1 VARHGTIAGTHVR
14 LRAVKPPIWI
24 GLNSREPKAS
34 AAVGQRVCSILCLI
48 GRRNFHILATDYTI
62 LVHLPQE
69 GSFLSDE
76 LLKWRSEFP
85 ILEKTVYLISHS
97 LGAMPKATYERLH
110 DYADTWATRGVR
122 AWAEGWWDMP
132 VTVGDEVGR
141 IIGADPG
148 TVVMHQNV
156 SVCQSLI
163 LSCVEPTPERN
174 KIVYS
179 ELNFP
184 SVMYVYEAHARDG
197 KLRIE
202 IVKSDDGI
210 TVPLERLLAA
220 IDETTLLVPFSHVLF
235 KSAFLQ
241 DANAIIKRAHEVGAM
256 VVLDTYQS
264 AGTVPFS
271 VKELD
276 ADFATGGSVKW
287 LCGGP
292 GAGYLYVRPDLQMK
306 LEPKTTGWM
315 AHEEPFSFDTNL
327 RYAPNIT
334 RFLHG
339 SPAIPAL
346 YAAQS
351 GYKIINAIGV
361 EKIREKSM
369 RQTSYLIDLAE
380 EAGFRVTSPRE
391 PERRAGTVTVA
402 HDHAGA
408 ITKELIRREFI
419 VDYRP
424 GAGVRISPHFYTTDE
439 ELELVIAE
447 MKKIAESD
455 AYREHEAA
463 GAAF

>member
-1 VARHGTIAGTHVR
+1 LT
-14 LRAVKPPIWI
+14 
-24 GLNSREPKAS
+24 
-34 AAVGQRVCSILCLI
+34 
-48 GRRNFHILATDYTI
+48 
-62 LVHLPQE
+62 
-69 GSFLSDE
+69 DE
-76 LLKWRSEFP
+76 LLHWRREFP
-85 ILEKTVYLISHS
+85 ILDKTVYLISHS
-97 LGAMPKATYERLH
+97 LGAMPRETYDRLH
-110 DYADTWATRGVR
+110 EYADIWATRGVR

-132 VTVGDEVGR
+132 VTVGDEVAR

-156 SVCQSLI
+156 SICESLI
-163 LSCVEPTPERN
+163 ISCLEPTPQRN

-197 KLRIE
+197 RLRIE
-202 IVKSDDGI
+202 TVKSDDGI
-210 TVPLERLLAA
+210 TIPLERMLEA
-220 IDETTLLVPFSHVLF
+220 IDESTLLVPFSHVLF

-241 DANAIIKRAHEVGAM
+241 DAKAIIDRAHEVGAM

-271 VKELD
+271 VKELN

-292 GAGYLYVRPDLQMK
+292 GAGYLYVRPDLQQK

-315 AHEEPFSFDTNL
+315 AHESPFAFDTSL
-327 RYAPNIT
+327 RYASNIT

-351 GYKIINAIGV
+351 GYKIVNEIGV
-361 EKIREKSM
+361 DRIRQKSV
-369 RQTSYLIDLAE
+369 RQTDLLIALAE
-380 EAGFRVTSPRE
+380 EAGFEVTSPKE
-391 PERRAGTVTVA
+391 SERRGGTVTVA
-402 HDHAGA
+402 HENASSMA
-408 ITKELIRREFI
+408 KELVRREFVI
-419 VDYRP
+419 DYRP

-439 ELELVIAE
+439 ELMLVIEE
-447 MKKIAESD
+447 MKKI
-455 AYREHEAA
+455 RETRAFELHETA

>member
-1 VARHGTIAGTHVR
+1 MT
-14 LRAVKPPIWI
+14 
-24 GLNSREPKAS
+24 
-34 AAVGQRVCSILCLI
+34 
-48 GRRNFHILATDYTI
+48 Y
-62 LVHLPQE
+62 
-69 GSFLSDE
+69 LSDE

-97 LGAMPKATYERLH
+97 LGAMPRATQERLQ
-110 DYADTWATRGVR
+110 DYAETWASRGVR

-148 TVVMHQNV
+148 SVVMHQNV
-156 SVCQSLI
+156 SICQSLI
-163 LSCVEPTPERN
+163 LSCFEPTPERN

-197 KLRIE
+197 KLKIE

-210 TVPLERLLAA
+210 TVPLERMLAA

-235 KSAFLQ
+235 KSAYLQ
-241 DANAIIKRAHEVGAM
+241 DARAIIERAHEVGAM

-264 AGTVPFS
+264 AGTIPFS
-271 VKELD
+271 VKDLN

-292 GAGYLYVRPDLQMK
+292 GAGYLYVRPDLQAK

-315 AHEEPFSFDTNL
+315 AHEQPFAFDAQL
-327 RYAPNIT
+327 RYAPSIT

-351 GYKIINAIGV
+351 GYRIINEIGV

-369 RQTSYLIDLAE
+369 RQTEYLFGLAE
-380 EAGFRVTSPRE
+380 EAGFRVTSPKDVKQRG
-391 PERRAGTVTVA
+391 GTITVA
-402 HDHAGA
+402 HEHAA
-408 ITKELIRREFI
+408 AMAKELIRREFI
-419 VDYRP
+419 IDYRP
-424 GAGVRISPHFYTTDE
+424 GAGVRISPHFYTTDN
-439 ELELVIAE
+439 ELELVIRE
-447 MKKIAESD
+447 MKKIADSES
-455 AYREHEAA
+455 YREHETA

>member
-1 VARHGTIAGTHVR
+1 M
-14 LRAVKPPIWI
+14 
-24 GLNSREPKAS
+24 
-34 AAVGQRVCSILCLI
+34 
-48 GRRNFHILATDYTI
+48 
-62 LVHLPQE
+62 
-69 GSFLSDE
+69 SDD

-97 LGAMPKATYERLH
+97 LGAMPRATYDQLH
-110 DYADTWATRGVR
+110 EYAEMWATRGVR
-122 AWAEGWWDMP
+122 AWAEGWWNMP
-132 VTVGDEVGR
+132 VSLGDELAP

-148 TVVMHQNV
+148 TIVMHQNV

-163 LSCVEPTPERN
+163 LSCLEPTPERN

-197 KLRIE
+197 KIRIE
-202 IVKSDDGI
+202 TVKSDDGI
-210 TVPLERLLAA
+210 TVPLDRLLAA

-241 DANAIIKRAHEVGAM
+241 NAKAIIDRAHEVGAM

-271 VKELD
+271 VKELNT
-276 ADFATGGSVKW
+276 DFATGGSVKW

-292 GAGYLYVRPDLQMK
+292 GAGYLYVRPDLQLK

-315 AHEEPFSFDTNL
+315 AHEAPFAFDTQL
-327 RYAPNIT
+327 RYAPNIS

-346 YAAQS
+346 YAARS
-351 GYKIINAIGV
+351 GYRIINEIGV
-361 EKIREKSM
+361 DKIREKSV
-369 RQTSYLIDLAE
+369 RQTNYLIKLAE
-380 EAGFRVTSPRE
+380 EAGFEVTSPRDNAQ
-391 PERRAGTVTVA
+391 RGGTVTVA
-402 HDHAGA
+402 HAHAGA
-408 ITKELIRREFI
+408 ITKELLRREFI

-424 GAGVRISPHFYTTDE
+424 GAGVRISPHFYTKDE
-439 ELELVIAE
+439 ELELVIEE
-447 MKKIAESD
+447 MKKIAESG
-455 AYREHEAA
+455 AYHEAA

>member
-1 VARHGTIAGTHVR
+1 
-14 LRAVKPPIWI
+14 L
-24 GLNSREPKAS
+24 
-34 AAVGQRVCSILCLI
+34 
-48 GRRNFHILATDYTI
+48 TD
-62 LVHLPQE
+62 
-69 GSFLSDE
+69 D

-97 LGAMPKATYERLH
+97 LGAMPRSTYDRLH
-110 DYADTWATRGVR
+110 DYAETWATRGVR

-132 VTVGDEVGR
+132 VTIGNEVAR

-148 TVVMHQNV
+148 SVAMHQNV
-156 SVCQSLI
+156 SICQSLV
-163 LSCVEPTPERN
+163 LSCLEPTPTRN

-210 TVPLERLLAA
+210 TIPLERLLAA
-220 IDETTLLVPFSHVLF
+220 IDETTLLVPVSHVLF

-241 DANAIIKRAHEVGAM
+241 NAKAIIDRAHEVGALVM
-256 VVLDTYQS
+256 LDTYQS

-271 VKELD
+271 AKELD
-276 ADFATGGSVKW
+276 ADFVTGGSVKW

-292 GAGYLYVRPDLQMK
+292 GAGYLYVRPDLQQK

-315 AHEEPFSFDTNL
+315 AHEEPFAFETTL
-327 RYAPNIT
+327 KYASNIT

-346 YAAQS
+346 YAAES
-351 GYKIINAIGV
+351 GYRIINEIGV
-361 EKIREKSM
+361 AHIRQKSI
-369 RQTSYLIDLAE
+369 RQTDYLIRLAQ
-380 EAGFRVTSPRE
+380 EAGFEVTSPKDST
-391 PERRAGTVTVA
+391 RRGGTITVA
-402 HDHAGA
+402 HEHAGA
-408 ITKELIRREFI
+408 IAKELIRREFI
-419 VDYRP
+419 IDYRP
-424 GAGVRISPHFYTTDE
+424 GAGVRISPHFYTSDE
-439 ELELVIAE
+439 ELDLVIEE
-447 MKKIAESD
+447 MKKIRDTRAYES
-455 AYREHEAA
+455 HELA

>member
-1 VARHGTIAGTHVR
+1 M
-14 LRAVKPPIWI
+14 
-24 GLNSREPKAS
+24 
-34 AAVGQRVCSILCLI
+34 
-48 GRRNFHILATDYTI
+48 
-62 LVHLPQE
+62 
-69 GSFLSDE
+69 SDE

-85 ILEKTVYLISHS
+85 ILESAVYLISHS
-97 LGAMPKATYERLH
+97 LGAMPRATHERLQE
-110 DYADTWATRGVR
+110 YAEIWGSRGVR

-132 VTVGDEVGR
+132 VTVGDEVAP

-156 SVCQSLI
+156 SICQSLI
-163 LSCVEPTPERN
+163 LSCLKPTPQRN

-197 KLRIE
+197 SIKIE
-202 IVKSDDGI
+202 VVKSDDGI

-241 DANAIIKRAHEVGAM
+241 NAKAIIDRAHEVGAM

-271 VKELD
+271 VKELN

-292 GAGYLYVRPDLQMK
+292 GAGYLYVRPDLQTK

-315 AHEEPFSFDTNL
+315 AHEAPFAFDTSL
-327 RYAPNIT
+327 HYASNIR

-351 GYKIINAIGV
+351 GYRIINEIGV
-361 EKIREKSM
+361 QKIREKSM
-369 RQTSYLIDLAE
+369 RQTEFLINLAE
-380 EAGFRVTSPRE
+380 EAGFRVTSPKDVRQ
-391 PERRAGTVTVA
+391 RGGTITIA
-402 HDHAGA
+402 HEHAGA
-408 ITKELIRREFI
+408 VTKELIRREFI

-439 ELELVIAE
+439 ELELVIKE
-447 MKKIAESD
+447 MKKISDSES
-455 AYREHEAA
+455 YREYETT

>member
-1 VARHGTIAGTHVR
+1 M
-14 LRAVKPPIWI
+14 
-24 GLNSREPKAS
+24 
-34 AAVGQRVCSILCLI
+34 
-48 GRRNFHILATDYTI
+48 TD
-62 LVHLPQE
+62 
-69 GSFLSDE
+69 D

-85 ILEKTVYLISHS
+85 ILDKAVYLISHS
-97 LGAMPKATYERLH
+97 LGAMPKATYDSLH
-110 DYADTWATRGVR
+110 EYAEKWATRGVR
-122 AWAEGWWDMP
+122 AWAEGWWEMP
-132 VTVGDEVGR
+132 VALGDELAP
-141 IIGADPG
+141 IIGADKG
-148 TVVMHQNV
+148 TIVMHQNV

-163 LSCVEPTPERN
+163 LSCLEPAPTRN

-197 KLRIE
+197 KLKIE

-210 TVPLERLLAA
+210 TVPLERMLAA

-241 DANAIIKRAHEVGAM
+241 DAKAIIDRAHEVGAM

-264 AGTVPFS
+264 AGTIPFS
-271 VKELD
+271 VKELN

-292 GAGYLYVRPDLQMK
+292 GAGYLYVRPDLQSK

-315 AHEEPFSFDTNL
+315 AHEAPFSFDTKL
-327 RYAPNIT
+327 RYASNIS

-346 YAAQS
+346 YAARS
-351 GYKIINAIGV
+351 GYRIINEIGV
-361 EKIREKSM
+361 ERIREKSI
-369 RQTSYLIDLAE
+369 RQTNYLIELAE
-380 EAGFRVTSPRE
+380 EAGFSVTSPRDAAQ
-391 PERRAGTVTVA
+391 RGGTITIG
-402 HDHAGA
+402 HEHAGA
-408 ITKELIRREFI
+408 MTKELLRREFI

-424 GAGVRISPHFYTTDE
+424 GAGVRISPHFYTKDE
-439 ELELVIAE
+439 ELELVIEE
-447 MKKIAESD
+447 MKKIAASD
-455 AYREHEAA
+455 AYQEVA